1 MDNRLNQSRKQSI
14 SFDKSTFTAS
24 FRKPLLSWSP
34 ILMAFDVTI
43 IGSIAATALIL
54 INKS

>member
-34 ILMAFDVTI
+34 ILMAFGLTI
-43 IGSIAATALIL
+43 IGRIGATALIL
-54 INKS
+54 VNKS